1 MTQAINHQRK
11 PGDMAVFLISCL
23 HPNYA
28 GWVEHQAAHLDWLH
42 AQVEAGALLA
52 SGPPRRDGVRTAF
65 LIAKAEDEKAVRD
78 WIAGDPYMVH
88 GLTEELTITAWD
100 PIFGAF
106 AGESSLAGVS
116 YEDLRRQILAR
127 FADRDPGLRLQAAR
141 PSLAADPC
149 DRAAHCHCV
158 RTASGHLALVGD
170 DLAGGFL
177 PMG

>member
-1 MTQAINHQRK
+1 MTEAINRHGK

-42 AQVEAGALLA
+42 TQVEAGALLA
-52 SGPPRRDGVRTAF
+52 SGPPRQDGVRAAF

-88 GLTEELTITAWD
+88 GLTQELTITAWD

-106 AGESSLAGVS
+106 ASESSLAGVS
-116 YEDLRRQILAR
+116 YENLRRQILAR
-127 FADRDPGLRLQAAR
+127 FAAE
-141 PSLAADPC
+141 
-149 DRAAHCHCV
+149 
-158 RTASGHLALVGD
+158 
-170 DLAGGFL
+170 
-177 PMG
+177 

>member
-1 MTQAINHQRK
+1 
-11 PGDMAVFLISCL
+11 MAVFLISCL
-23 HPNYA
+23 HPNDA

-52 SGPPRRDGVRTAF
+52 SGPPHRDGVRAAF

-106 AGESSLAGVS
+106 ASESSLSGVS

-127 FADRDPGLRLQAAR
+127 FA
-141 PSLAADPC
+141 
-149 DRAAHCHCV
+149 
-158 RTASGHLALVGD
+158 
-170 DLAGGFL
+170 AG
-177 PMG
+177 